1 MNAKPIYSN
10 SFKKFLSESD
20 SRICN
25 ILHRLDLKDRPSSI
39 VTTKDINYLTNRKEG
54 LISYLPSNRPHIM
67 NEDYTWSRQG
77 RESGRAGRVI
87 RKLFDS
93 RFISRYLT
101 DKDFEDFTN
110 LYRSEFNDHG
120 LQFILHDC
128 DAIGNVYDMDRF
140 ENGGTLDNSCM
151 NGDGDYMEMYVS
163 NRSMQILALVN
174 DRGELCGRALVWH
187 NVIVNGNPSRTI
199 TFMDRVYVSDDF
211 MFEMFVRY
219 AVDKKWYYK
228 VNYKNGGN
236 IQQFV
241 NPDGDTEDLV
251 LRVNLDTD
259 FGYYPYIDTLCYG
272 GDGFLTNDEDAN
284 SAHYT
289 YQSTGGDRCERHW
302 DEINNCRIDNSDDV
316 VHIESGRY
324 RNHNT
329 HIDNAVSINGDW
341 WWIDDEDI
349 IEVDG
354 TWHEKSDGDV
364 VEVDGDWYHTDD
376 ESIAYCECDYE
387 YHLTD
392 DLVYHD
398 SRGWILLE
406 NAVKVKD
413 VIYHK
418 DEVEE
423 LV

>member
-20 SRICN
+20 SRICS

-39 VTTKDINYLTNRKEG
+39 LTTKDINYLTNRKEG

-128 DAIGNVYDMDRF
+128 DAIGNVYNMDRY

-219 AVDKKWYYK
+219 AIDKKWYYK
-228 VNYKNGGN
+228 VNYKNGGA

-241 NPDGDTEDLV
+241 NPDGDKEDLV
-251 LRVNLDTD
+251 LRVNLDTEFD
-259 FGYYPYIDTLCYG
+259 SYPYIDTLCYG
-272 GDGFLTNDEDAN
+272 GDGWLSNDN
-284 SAHYT
+284 SDSIYT
-289 YQSTGGDRCERHW
+289 YQNTGGDREETNRQW
-302 DEINNCRIDNSDDV
+302 DELNQESIDDDDARYID
-316 VHIESGRY
+316 HGRY
-324 RNHNT
+324 IGHYI
-329 HIDNAVSINGDW
+329 HYENAVDVNGDW

-349 IEVDG
+349 VEVDG
-354 TWHEKSDGDV
+354 TWYEKSDDDV
-364 VEVDGDWYHTDD
+364 VEVDGTWYRTDD
-376 ESIAYCECDYE
+376 DYIAYCECDSE
-387 YHLTD
+387 YHHVD

-398 SRGWILLE
+398 SKGWILLE

>member
-20 SRICN
+20 SRICK

-39 VTTKDINYLTNRKEG
+39 VTTKDINYITNRKEG

-110 LYRSEFNDHG
+110 LYRSEFNGQG
-120 LQFILHDC
+120 LQFVLR
-128 DAIGNVYDMDRF
+128 DADQIPDVYDMDIC
-140 ENGGTLDNSCM
+140 EEGSLGNSCM
-151 NGDGDYMEMYVS
+151 NGDGCYMDMYS
-163 NRSMQILALVN
+163 HNSDMQILTLVN
-174 DRGELCGRALVWH
+174 TNGKLCGRALVWH
-187 NVIVNGNPSRTI
+187 NVIANDDRDNRI
-199 TFMDRVYVSDDF
+199 TVMDRIYTSDDF
-211 MFEMFVRY
+211 MADMFVRY
-219 AVDKKWYYK
+219 ANENKWYYK
-228 VNYKNGGN
+228 FNYKSGGN
-236 IQQFV
+236 IQQFF
-241 NPDGDTEDLV
+241 NPDGDTVHLV
-251 LRVNLDTD
+251 LKVNLDTD
-259 FGYYPYIDTLCYG
+259 FGSYPYIDTLCYG
-272 GDGFLTNDEDAN
+272 GDGFITNDDDAS
-284 SAHYT
+284 SAHYC
-289 YQSTGGDRCERHW
+289 YQYTGGDRCERYW
-302 DEINNCRIDNSDDV
+302 DEIDDCRIDNSEDV
-316 VHIESGRY
+316 VHIENGRY
-324 RNHNT
+324 RRHNT
-329 HIDNAVSINGDW
+329 HIDNAVSINGEW
-341 WWIDDEDI
+341 WWCDDEDI

-354 TWHEKSDGDV
+354 TWYEKSDDEI
-364 VEVDGDWYHTDD
+364 VEVDGDWYRTDD

-387 YHLTD
+387 YHLTE

>member
-1 MNAKPIYSN
+1 MNPKPIYSN

-39 VTTKDINYLTNRKEG
+39 LTTKDINYITNRKEG

-110 LYRSEFNDHG
+110 LYRSEFNDQG

-128 DAIGNVYDMDRF
+128 DAIGNVYNMDRY

-151 NGDGDYMEMYVS
+151 NGDGDYMEMYES

-219 AVDKKWYYK
+219 AIDKKWYYK

-236 IQQFV
+236 IQQFF
-241 NPDGDTEDLV
+241 NPDGEKEDLK
-251 LRVNLDTD
+251 LMVNLDTEFD
-259 FGYYPYIDTLCYG
+259 SYPYIDTLCYG
-272 GDGFLTNDEDAN
+272 GDGFLSNDPSDTM
-284 SAHYT
+284 YT
-289 YQSTGGDRCERHW
+289 YQNTGGSRDGGYW
-302 DEINNCRIDNSDDV
+302 DDINDCSISDSDDV
-316 VHIESGRY
+316 VYIERGRY
-324 RNHNT
+324 RGYNT
-329 HIDNAVSINGDW
+329 HYNNAVEVNGNW
-341 WWIDDEDI
+341 WWVDDNDI
-349 IEVDG
+349 VEVGG
-354 TWHEKSDGDV
+354 TWYEKSDDDV
-364 VEVDGDWYHTDD
+364 VEVDGIWYCTEDD
-376 ESIAYCECDYE
+376 EIGYCECDNE
-387 YHLTD
+387 YHHVD

>member
-39 VTTKDINYLTNRKEG
+39 VTTKDINYLTNRKDG
-54 LISYLPSNRPHIM
+54 TISYLPSNRPHIM
-67 NEDYTWSRQG
+67 NDDYTWSRQG

-110 LYRSEFNDHG
+110 LYRSEFNDQG

-128 DAIGNVYDMDRF
+128 DAIGNVYNMDRY

-151 NGDGDYMEMYVS
+151 NGDGDYMEMYES

-219 AVDKKWYYK
+219 AIDKKWYYK

-236 IQQFV
+236 IQQFF
-241 NPDGDTEDLV
+241 NPDGEKEDLV

-259 FGYYPYIDTLCYG
+259 FDSYPYIDTLCYG
-272 GDGFLTNDEDAN
+272 GDGFLSNDSNDVM
-284 SAHYT
+284 YT
-289 YQSTGGDRCERHW
+289 YQNTGGDRDGGYW
-302 DEINNCRIDNSDDV
+302 DDINDCSISCSDDV
-316 VHIESGRY
+316 VYIERGRY
-324 RNHNT
+324 RGSNT
-329 HIDNAVSINGDW
+329 HVDYAVDVNGNY
-341 WWIDDEDI
+341 WWIDDNDI
-349 IEVDG
+349 VEVDSH
-354 TWHEKSDGDV
+354 WYEKSDGDV
-364 VEVDGDWYHTDD
+364 VEIDGTWYRTDD
-376 ESIAYCECDYE
+376 DDIAYCECDYE
-387 YHLTD
+387 YHFTD

>member
-20 SRICN
+20 SRICS

-39 VTTKDINYLTNRKEG
+39 VTTKDINYITNRKEG

-128 DAIGNVYDMDRF
+128 DAIGNVYNMDRY

-151 NGDGDYMEMYVS
+151 NGDGDYMEMYES

-174 DRGELCGRALVWH
+174 EHGELCGRALVWH

-219 AVDKKWYYK
+219 AIDKKWYYK

-241 NPDGDTEDLV
+241 NPDGDKEDLI
-251 LRVNLDTD
+251 LRVNLDTEFD
-259 FGYYPYIDTLCYG
+259 SYPYIDTLSYG
-272 GDGFLTNDEDAN
+272 GDGFLSNDPSN
-284 SAHYT
+284 TMYT
-289 YQSTGGDRCERHW
+289 YQNTGGDRDGGYW
-302 DEINNCRIDNSDDV
+302 DDINDCSISCSDDV
-316 VHIESGRY
+316 VYIDQGRY
-324 RNHNT
+324 RGHNT
-329 HIDNAVSINGDW
+329 HIDHAVSVNGDW
-341 WWIDDEDI
+341 WWINDNDI

-354 TWHEKSDGDV
+354 TWYEKSDDDV
-364 VEVDGDWYHTDD
+364 VEIDGTWYRTDD
-376 ESIAYCECDYE
+376 DDIGYCECDYE
-387 YHLTD
+387 YHHVD

>member
-1 MNAKPIYSN
+1 MNPKPIYSN

-39 VTTKDINYLTNRKEG
+39 LTTKDINYLTNRKEG

-110 LYRSEFNDHG
+110 LYRSEFNDQG

-128 DAIGNVYDMDRF
+128 DAIGNVYNMDRF

-151 NGDGDYMEMYVS
+151 KGDGDYMEMYES

-174 DRGELCGRALVWH
+174 EHGELCGRALVWH

-219 AVDKKWYYK
+219 AIDKKWYYK

-236 IQQFV
+236 IQQFF
-241 NPDGDTEDLV
+241 NPDGEKEDLV

-259 FGYYPYIDTLCYG
+259 FDSYPYIDTLCYG
-272 GDGFLTNDEDAN
+272 GDGFLSNDSNDVM
-284 SAHYT
+284 YT
-289 YQSTGGDRCERHW
+289 YQNTGGDRDGGYW
-302 DEINNCRIDNSDDV
+302 DDINDCRISCYDDV
-316 VHIESGRY
+316 INIDQGRY
-324 RNHNT
+324 RGQTT
-329 HIDNAVSINGDW
+329 HIDHAVCINGDW
-341 WWIDDEDI
+341 WWVDDNDI
-349 IEVDG
+349 IEVGG
-354 TWHEKSDGDV
+354 TWYEKSDDEV
-364 VEVDGDWYHTDD
+364 VEVDGIWYRTDD
-376 ESIAYCECDYE
+376 DDIKYCECDYE
-387 YHLTD
+387 YHHVD